1 MAANE
6 AATSKRGIPRE
17 RDALPPTYPD
27 HDEASLALIEGLYRT
42 QTGRLM
48 KMLRRRVPDSEEA
61 SDMLHEIFARMVRLG
76 GDKLRE
82 LERPEAYLT
91 RMTGNLLHDRARRNL
106 PLDQPVELDE
116 TELECGVDPVRHL
129 ETRDMLARVE
139 AAMERLRPRTRAIFV
154 AHRIHGLSYA
164 EIAEQFG
171 ISVKGVEKQMSRA
184 IAQIDRLLHRR

>member
-1 MAANE
+1 MAANK
-6 AATSKRGIPRE
+6 AVTSKADIGAD
-17 RDALPPTYPD
+17 RDASQSPHPE
-27 HDEASLALIEGLYRT
+27 HDEASLELLESLYRT

-48 KMLRRRVPDSEEA
+48 KMLRRRVHDSEEA

-82 LERPEAYLT
+82 LEKPEAYLT
-91 RMTGNLLHDRARRNL
+91 RVTGNLLHDRARRNL
-106 PLDQPVELDE
+106 PLDQPVELDD
-116 TELECGVDPVRHL
+116 TELESGIDPVRHL
-129 ETRDMLARVE
+129 ETRDMLDRVE
-139 AAMERLRPRTRAIFV
+139 AAMQRLRPRTRAIFV
-154 AHRIHGLSYA
+154 AHRIHGLSYG